1 MKSALP
7 TRKWV
12 AAQLVFLAGIAINAV
27 DTGWSA
33 IETKALILWA
43 VQAATTYLVPNEDT
57 PAGVPLKRS
66 RVAGQGLVE
75 VVLFLLALILI
86 VVLLRA
92 LL

>member
-33 IETKALILWA
+33 I
-43 VQAATTYLVPNEDT
+43 
-57 PAGVPLKRS
+57 
-66 RVAGQGLVE
+66 
-75 VVLFLLALILI
+75 VLLI
-86 VVLLRA
+86 VVLLA
-92 LL
+92 YLL